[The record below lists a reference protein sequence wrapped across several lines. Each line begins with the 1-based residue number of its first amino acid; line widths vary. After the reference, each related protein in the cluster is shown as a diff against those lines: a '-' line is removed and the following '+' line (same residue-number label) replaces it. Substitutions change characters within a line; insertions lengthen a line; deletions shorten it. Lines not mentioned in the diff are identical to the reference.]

1 MLRSDKVLA
10 MNLLTL
16 SILFVTLA
24 GSFAQ
29 NLETSCVMPEDIPT
43 SRLGRLH
50 HLCES
55 NQNHYFAIETRGDFY
70 CIFYSVFGIALFEA
84 ETKFEIKV
92 NGKWS
97 YEQVG

>member
-1 MLRSDKVLA
+1 
-10 MNLLTL
+10 MNFLTL
-16 SILFVTLA
+16 SVFFVTLGLA
-24 GSFAQ
+24 RSFAQ

-43 SRLGRLH
+43 SRLSRLH

-92 NGKWS
+92 NGKWG
-97 YEQVG
+97 YEQVR